1 MRRGEVYDARLEPTE
16 GSEQGGTRPV
26 IIVSRDAINTASPV
40 ILAVPC
46 TTYRSNKRI
55 YPTQVLIQPP
65 DGGLTSDSIAM
76 TDQIRV
82 LSKSRLLRLR
92 GILSQEAIAQLNKS
106 LLIALDLP
114 GQDDEIFLD
123 V

>member
-1 MRRGEVYDARLEPTE
+1 MKRGEIYDARLEPVE

-26 IIVSRDAINTASPV
+26 IIVTRDAINAYSPV
-40 ILAVPC
+40 VLAIPC
-46 TTYRSNKRI
+46 TTYQTGKRV
-55 YPTQVLIQPP
+55 YPTQVLIQSP
-65 DGGLTSDSIAM
+65 DGGLTNDSVAM
-76 TDQIRV
+76 ADQVRV

-92 GILSQEAIAQLNKS
+92 GMLSDEVMVLLNQA

-114 GQDDEIFLD
+114 GQ